1 MREVEEIDQMTET
14 RVVKSH
20 LPLYLL
26 NPKLLDTSK
35 VSINDDSRILLNNQL
50 LSYHRLC
57 MLHETLKMSS
67 SLTFITTG

>member
-1 MREVEEIDQMTET
+1 MVKKLISLVIGNVMREVEEIDQTTET

-35 VSINDDSRILLNNQL
+35 VSINMTHVNHSILIL
-50 LSYHRLC
+50 
-57 MLHETLKMSS
+57 
-67 SLTFITTG
+67 